1 MVYFISESGTKNV
14 KIGYTRDDIFGRLQT
29 LQTGN
34 CRKLTLIGLIRDGTM
49 KDETLLHKRFK
60 NSWINL
66 EWFEVK
72 EGSDLL
78 TYINSISDS
87 HVDVVNDKV
96 QTYKKMKM

>member
-1 MVYFISESGTKNV
+1 
-14 KIGYTRDDIFGRLQT
+14 
-29 LQTGN
+29 
-34 CRKLTLIGLIRDGTM
+34 M